1 MHKRYSYVAI
11 MEIGTD
17 SVGVRFP
24 DLPGAF
30 SCGDTLDQAKENAK
44 ECLSEHLRLLLDD
57 GDPIPK
63 ASEEDS
69 IDYDQSTEILC
80 RITVD

>member
-1 MHKRYSYVAI
+1 MSERYSYVAI

-30 SCGDTLDQAKENAK
+30 SCGDTLDLAKENAK

-57 GDPIPK
+57 DDPIPE
-63 ASEEDS
+63 ASDECSIAYDS
-69 IDYDQSTEILC
+69 STEILC